1 MITMVNLVTV
11 CDHSKTLL
19 LLILFPILYISYSWF
34 ILQLE
39 VFTSCSPSP
48 ISFLPPSLIPS
59 GSYLIIL
66 CIYNSVCLFIYFV
79 FLYSTYKWNTVFL
92 WLISLS
98 TTEIGSSM
106 VLQMAVFH
114 YLMCLSNIPLC
125 VCLCVSMCLYTH
137 RSHIYPFIFW
147 CAVWLLPYLGNCK

>member
-1 MITMVNLVTV
+1 MTIQKHYCYWFYSPYCTFHTRDLFCNWKFLPLALPHLFLFFPLASSLLVATWLFSVSITLFV
-11 CDHSKTLL
+11 CSF
-19 LLILFPILYISYSWF
+19 ILF
-34 ILQLE
+34 
-39 VFTSCSPSP
+39 
-48 ISFLPPSLIPS
+48 
-59 GSYLIIL
+59 
-66 CIYNSVCLFIYFV
+66 

-106 VLQMAVFH
+106 VFQMAVFH